1 MQIISFAGR
10 LVYSLPRIALV
21 LLAATS
27 FSFAQEGKS
36 GAGTMPV
43 SSTSSAAALS
53 TADYLLRPSDIL
65 QIRVF
70 QEDDLTREVSV
81 SQDYTISLPLV
92 GTIDVRKRSVRQAE
106 EFIRQLYDRDFL
118 VNPQVSLIVLK
129 YAERAVNVIGS
140 VNTPQAVPFP
150 PERGLNLLEAVT
162 RAGGFSRLADK
173 TRVRIIRKDDK
184 GASVTYSIN
193 AEKLISGSSDNSW
206 TLQVDDVIEVPERIF

>member
-1 MQIISFAGR
+1 M
-10 LVYSLPRIALV
+10 
-21 LLAATS
+21 
-27 FSFAQEGKS
+27 
-36 GAGTMPV
+36 
-43 SSTSSAAALS
+43 
-53 TADYLLRPSDIL
+53 L

-81 SQDYTISLPLV
+81 SQDFTISLPLV

-150 PERGLNLLEAVT
+150 PERGLNLLEAIT

-184 GASVTYSIN
+184 GVGVTYTIN
-193 AEKLISGSSDNSW
+193 AEKLISGTSDNSW
-206 TLQVDDVIEVPERIF
+206 SLQVDDVIEVPERIF

>member
-1 MQIISFAGR
+1 M
-10 LVYSLPRIALV
+10 RIFSSDRT
-21 LLAATS
+21 LLRFSSHVAVILLTTS
-27 FSFAQEGKS
+27 SWSFAQESKS
-36 GAGTMPV
+36 GSGNVPV
-43 SSTSSAAALS
+43 SSTSTAAESS
-53 TADYLLRPSDIL
+53 TADYLLRPSDVL

-81 SQDYTISLPLV
+81 SQDFTISLPLV

-106 EFIRQLYDRDFL
+106 EFIRQLYDRDYL

-150 PERGLNLLEAVT
+150 PERGLNLLEAIT

-184 GASVTYSIN
+184 GVSVTYTIN
-193 AEKLISGSSDNSW
+193 AEKLISGTSDNSW
-206 TLQVDDVIEVPERIF
+206 SLQVDDVIEIPERIF